1 MFRRANREIQA
12 MSDLDSCIGD
22 IGDTLNE
29 RFRQIGECAPVLT
42 ILIVGAGPAGLF
54 AACELLRHG
63 VTPRVVE
70 RRLAPHDEA
79 RGTALQPAVMEILNR
94 GGLIEPFLRA
104 SVRIRHIQLL
114 GPGLREIVSEHF
126 ADAGCAYEFQCS
138 LPQWRTEAILRE
150 HLASL
155 GLEVEFGTEV
165 TSIEDDPDGV
175 RVMLDT
181 GGRTETVTAAY
192 VLGAGGGHSVTRHSM
207 QEHLAGETYDGRY
220 WVADVKVRIP
230 CPPECGRL
238 IVGPTGFVLFSP
250 LPDDR
255 WLIFVNRDE
264 ADTRRELPTAA
275 ELGALLDAR
284 TGVDVGL
291 SDLRWVS
298 PFKMHKRVVERLS
311 DGRRFLLGD
320 AAHLSSPLG
329 GEGLNAALMDAA
341 DIAWKLAL
349 VVRGAAKPSLLDSYA
364 TERGL
369 ADHHVLEV
377 SDEVHG
383 LVMGLVAMCEGGGV
397 PNVPTGVPAQNVAAT
412 RRRLMLDVSY
422 AGSPLVGQAG
432 AVPGAILEGP
442 SPGQRFPACQRLSG
456 TGHHLI
462 VFGEAPC
469 LDHLRARW
477 DKLVSIVD
485 ASAAHF
491 DATEAG
497 VPNGGAI
504 LVRPDGFIGFRAV
517 PADETT
523 MAALDAHLATY
534 LVPDVGASDDRMA
547 ATVGSL
553 DIHQAV

>member
-1 MFRRANREIQA
+1 
-12 MSDLDSCIGD
+12 MSDLDPCIRDVGA
-22 IGDTLNE
+22 TLNQ
-29 RFRQIGECAPVLT
+29 RSRQIGECAPAPTV
-42 ILIVGAGPAGLF
+42 LIVGAGPAGLF

-63 VTPRVVE
+63 VKPRVVE

-79 RGTALQPAVMEILNR
+79 RGTALQPAVLEILDR

-104 SVRIRHIQLL
+104 GVRIRHIQLL

-126 ADAGCAYEFQCS
+126 ADTRCTYEFQCS

-150 HLASL
+150 HLESL

-165 TSIEDDPDGV
+165 RSIEDDPDGM
-175 RVMLDT
+175 RVTLDT
-181 GGRTETVTAAY
+181 GGRTEAVTAAY
-192 VLGAGGGHSVTRHSM
+192 VLGAGGGHSITRHSM

-220 WVADVKVRIP
+220 WVADAKVRLP

-238 IVGPTGFVLFSP
+238 VVGPTGFVLFSP

-264 ADTRRELPTAA
+264 ADRRREPPTAA

-298 PFKMHKRVVERLS
+298 PFKMHKRVAERLS

-349 VVRGAAKPSLLDSYA
+349 VMRGAAKPSLLDSYA

-397 PNVPTGVPAQNVAAT
+397 PRIFSSSHFPRSTGDVRFGYDV
-412 RRRLMLDVSY
+412 RVRML
-422 AGSPLVGQAG
+422 P
-432 AVPGAILEGP
+432 
-442 SPGQRFPACQRLSG
+442 
-456 TGHHLI
+456 
-462 VFGEAPC
+462 
-469 LDHLRARW
+469 
-477 DKLVSIVD
+477 
-485 ASAAHF
+485 
-491 DATEAG
+491 
-497 VPNGGAI
+497 
-504 LVRPDGFIGFRAV
+504 
-517 PADETT
+517 
-523 MAALDAHLATY
+523 
-534 LVPDVGASDDRMA
+534 
-547 ATVGSL
+547 
-553 DIHQAV
+553 